1 MVLGMEMGLTTAET
15 SSIASLNEAGSRRLP
30 VRQKKV
36 DVNYITI
43 DRTKLTSV
51 ASNLGSI

>member
-43 DRTKLTSV
+43 DRTQLTSV